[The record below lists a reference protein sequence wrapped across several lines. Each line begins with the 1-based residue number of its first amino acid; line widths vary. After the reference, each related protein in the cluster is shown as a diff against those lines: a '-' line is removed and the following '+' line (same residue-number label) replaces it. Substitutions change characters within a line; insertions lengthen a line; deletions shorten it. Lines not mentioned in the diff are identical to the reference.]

1 MNSPAAVMSNN
12 GSDYFEFGAFAVPYQ
27 IDSDTVLLPCLIRQ
41 LGLAHEWS
49 GLRSKKWLRQAH

>member
-49 GLRSKKWLRQAH
+49 GL

>member
-12 GSDYFEFGAFAVPYQ
+12 GSDYFEFGAFAVPNLNCMPYQ

-49 GLRSKKWLRQAH
+49 GA